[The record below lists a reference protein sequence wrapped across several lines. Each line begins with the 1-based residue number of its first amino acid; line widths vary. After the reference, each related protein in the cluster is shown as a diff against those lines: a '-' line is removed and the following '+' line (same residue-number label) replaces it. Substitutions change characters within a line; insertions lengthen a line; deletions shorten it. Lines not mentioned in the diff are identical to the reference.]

1 MDINVNINGIKEP
14 LSQAEA
20 RRVQNAVKSTIVKEI
35 RNSKDEKS
43 KTVRKPQTFQEV
55 PSFLQAFLTTTHGI
69 ITFFIMVFVIAIP
82 ASAIGGAMYVAS
94 QDTAPI
100 TASATRQMFLVVTHI
115 TIQLPLIQTSS
126 KMLGDLDY
134 PFLTS
139 RMTFLR

>member
-43 KTVRKPQTFQEV
+43 KTVRKPQTLQEV

-100 TASATRQMFLVVTHI
+100 YRISDQTDVPGGYSHNDPVA
-115 TIQLPLIQTSS
+115 PNPNLI
-126 KMLGDLDY
+126 KDAG
-134 PFLTS
+134 
-139 RMTFLR
+139 